1 MKVLIY
7 GIAGTMGK
15 IVYETCKNNPQI
27 DGIVGVDKFANAND
41 YTIPVYNDVNN
52 VKESVDCIID
62 FSVKAALPD
71 IINYS
76 VKNNV
81 PCVLCTTGYDKND
94 LALIEEA
101 SKKVAVF
108 RSGNMSVGVN
118 ALVKLVSEA
127 AKLLGLYSDVE
138 IIEQHHNKKVDAP
151 SGTAI
156 MLADAV
162 KSQIDGLNI
171 INGREGQCGRRTK
184 NEIGMHAVR
193 GGTIVGKHEV
203 MFIMNNEVVT
213 LKHESENKG
222 IFAEGAVKA
231 AVWMANK
238 PAGKYDM
245 LDVLGLK

>member
-1 MKVLIY
+1 MNILIY

-15 IVYETCKNNPQI
+15 IVLATAKNHSNEM
-27 DGIVGVDKFANAND
+27 GIIGVDKFANQSDFNV
-41 YTIPVYNDVNN
+41 PVYTSLNEVTE
-52 VKESVDCIID
+52 KIDCIID
-62 FSVKAALPD
+62 FSAKAALND
-71 IINYS
+71 ILSYS

-81 PCVLCTTGYDKND
+81 PCVLCTTGYDETDIN
-94 LALIEEA
+94 AINEA

-108 RSGNMSVGVN
+108 RSGNMSLGVN
-118 ALVKLVSEA
+118 ALVKLVEEA
-127 AKLLGLYSDVE
+127 SKLLGAVSDVE

-162 KSQIDGLNI
+162 KSQIDGLNVV
-171 INGREGQCGRRTK
+171 NGREGQCGKRTK

-222 IFAEGAVKA
+222 IFAEGAVHA
-231 AVWMANK
+231 AEWMVGK
-238 PAGKYDM
+238 PAGLYNM
-245 LDVLGLK
+245 QNVLFD

>member
-1 MKVLIY
+1 MNILIY

-15 IVYETCKNNPQI
+15 IVYSTLKNHPTAK
-27 DGIVGVDKFANAND
+27 GVCGVDKFAKQSD
-41 YTIPVYNDVNN
+41 FDIPVYTDVKE
-52 VKESVDCIID
+52 VKESIDCVID

-71 IINYS
+71 ILSYCTE
-76 VKNNV
+76 NNV
-81 PCVLCTTGYDKND
+81 PCVLCTTGYSDEE
-94 LALIEEA
+94 LAMIDAA
-101 SKKVAVF
+101 SEKIAIF

-118 ALVKLVSEA
+118 ALVKLVKEA
-127 AKLLGLYSDVE
+127 SKLLGMASDIE

-162 KSQIDGLNI
+162 KSELEGLEI
-171 INGREGQCGRRTK
+171 VNGRAGICGKRTK

-203 MFIMNNEVVT
+203 MFIMNNEIVT

-222 IFAEGAVKA
+222 IFAEGAVRA
-231 AVWMANK
+231 AEYLIGK
-238 PAGKYDM
+238 PAGLYNMQDM
-245 LDVLGLK
+245 LF

>member
-1 MKVLIY
+1 MNILVY

-15 IVYETCKNNPQI
+15 IVYNTLKNHPTAKAI
-27 DGIVGVDKFANAND
+27 CGVDKFAKQEYFD
-41 YTIPVYNDVNN
+41 VPVYNNVFD
-52 VKESVDCIID
+52 VKEKVDCVID

-71 IINYS
+71 ILSYCT
-76 VKNNV
+76 KNNV
-81 PCVLCTTGYDKND
+81 PCVLCTTGYSD
-94 LALIEEA
+94 EEIKMIDDA
-101 SKKVAVF
+101 SKTIATF

-118 ALVKLVSEA
+118 ALVKLVKEA
-127 AKLLGLYSDVE
+127 TKLLGMASDVE

-162 KSQIDGLNI
+162 KSEIDGLNI
-171 INGREGQCGRRTK
+171 VNGREGICGKRTK

-222 IFAEGAVKA
+222 IFAEGAIRA
-231 AVWMANK
+231 AEYLVGK
-238 PAGKYDM
+238 PAGKYNMQDM
-245 LDVLGLK
+245 LF

>member
-138 IIEQHHNKKVDAP
+138 IIEQHHNKKGDAP

-162 KSQIDGLNI
+162 KSQMNDLEIV
-171 INGREGQCGRRTK
+171 NGREGICGKRSK

-203 MFIMNNEVVT
+203 MFIMNNEIVT

-222 IFAEGAVKA
+222 IFAEGAIRA
-231 AVWMANK
+231 AEYLVNQ
-238 PAGKYDM
+238 PAGLYDM
-245 LDVLGLK
+245 QDMLF

>member
-203 MFIMNNEVVT
+203 MFIMNNEIIT
-213 LKHESENKG
+213 LKHEAESKSVFAYGSMNAARYIVKQKPGLYSMENL
-222 IFAEGAVKA
+222 FQ
-231 AVWMANK
+231 N
-238 PAGKYDM
+238 
-245 LDVLGLK
+245 

>member
-1 MKVLIY
+1 MNIMIY

-15 IVYETCKNNPQI
+15 IVYNTLKNHPTAK
-27 DGIVGVDKFANAND
+27 GVCGVDKFANPADFN
-41 YTIPVYNDVNN
+41 IPVYTDIKDVTE
-52 VKESVDCIID
+52 KVDCIID

-71 IINYS
+71 ILSYCT
-76 VKNNV
+76 KNNV
-81 PCVLCTTGYDKND
+81 PCVLCTTGYSDEEIAQIN
-94 LALIEEA
+94 EA
-101 SKKVAVF
+101 SKSVAIF

-118 ALVKLVSEA
+118 ALVKLVKEA
-127 AKLLGLYSDVE
+127 SKLLGMASDIE
-138 IIEQHHNKKVDAP
+138 IIEQHHNKKIDAP

-162 KSQIDGLNI
+162 KSQLDGLKI
-171 INGREGQCGRRTK
+171 VNGREGICGKRTK

-222 IFAEGAVKA
+222 IFAEGAVRA
-231 AVWMANK
+231 AEYLVGK
-238 PAGKYDM
+238 EAGLYNMQDM
-245 LDVLGLK
+245 LF

>member
-1 MKVLIY
+1 MNILVY

-15 IVYETCKNNPQI
+15 IVYNTLKNHPTAKAI
-27 DGIVGVDKFANAND
+27 CGVDKFAKQENFD
-41 YTIPVYNDVNN
+41 VPVYNNVFD
-52 VKESVDCIID
+52 VKEKVDCVID

-71 IINYS
+71 ILSYCT
-76 VKNNV
+76 KNNV
-81 PCVLCTTGYDKND
+81 PCVLCTTGYSD
-94 LALIEEA
+94 EEIKMIDDA
-101 SKKVAVF
+101 SKTIATF

-118 ALVKLVSEA
+118 ALIKLVKEA
-127 AKLLGLYSDVE
+127 TKLLGMASDVE

-162 KSQIDGLNI
+162 KSEIDGLNI
-171 INGREGQCGRRTK
+171 VNGREGICGKRTK

-222 IFAEGAVKA
+222 IFAEGAIRA
-231 AVWMANK
+231 AEYLVGK
-238 PAGKYDM
+238 PAGKYNMQDM
-245 LDVLGLK
+245 LF

>member
-1 MKVLIY
+1 MNILIY

-15 IVYETCKNNPQI
+15 IVYNTLKNHSNCN
-27 DGIVGVDKFANAND
+27 GACGVDKYAKQEEFD
-41 YTIPVYNDVNN
+41 IPVYQNVNDV
-52 VKESVDCIID
+52 KETIDCVID

-71 IINYS
+71 ILTYCK
-76 VKNNV
+76 KNKV
-81 PCVLCTTGYDKND
+81 PCVLCTTGYSND
-94 LALIEEA
+94 EIAMIEKA
-101 SKKVAVF
+101 SKEIAIF

-118 ALVKLVSEA
+118 ALVKLVKEA
-127 AKLLGLYSDVE
+127 TKLLGMASDIE

-162 KSQIDGLNI
+162 KSEIDGLEI
-171 INGREGQCGRRTK
+171 VNGRQGICGKRTK

-222 IFAEGAVKA
+222 IFAEGAIRA
-231 AVWMANK
+231 AEYLVNQ
-238 PAGKYDM
+238 PAGLYNMQDM
-245 LDVLGLK
+245 LF

>member
-1 MKVLIY
+1 MNILIY

-15 IVYETCKNNPQI
+15 IVYAKLKDNPLTQ
-27 DGIVGVDKFANAND
+27 GICGVDKFANPKD
-41 YTIPVYNDVNN
+41 FDVPVYTNINQ
-52 VKESVDCIID
+52 VKEKVDCVID
-62 FSVKAALPD
+62 FSVKEALPD
-71 IINYS
+71 ILSYCKLN
-76 VKNNV
+76 KT
-81 PCVLCTTGYDKND
+81 PCVLCTTGYNESD
-94 LALIEEA
+94 LALIDEA
-101 SKKVAVF
+101 SNHIAIF

-127 AKLLGLYSDVE
+127 TKLLGLSSDVE

-162 KSQIDGLNI
+162 KSQIQNLEI
-171 INGREGQCGRRTK
+171 INGREGICGKRSK

-203 MFIMNNEVVT
+203 MFIMNNEIVT

-222 IFAEGAVKA
+222 IFAEGAIKA
-231 AVWMANK
+231 AEFIIGK
-238 PAGKYDM
+238 PNGKYDM
-245 LDVLGLK
+245 HDMLF